1 MDIQT
6 KREDLKRQQ
15 RQLMVRVDELDGEI
29 GDTLGV
35 RDQLYY
41 ALRRIIRKYL
51 DSTREP
57 PVSRGCWIVVMLHME
72 RHVDGQT
79 SDISPFLSMPAILER
94 MWKLK
99 WYRHEQAHSAQAK
112 RSEGLRL
119 GQRWTEALRDVEL
132 PVVQHSNGTLP
143 STPFGYGRST
153 QYSYSVE
160 YAKAAE
166 YLRIKFREDLLQRET
181 EPSEREVSR
190 LQTKPTGDSH
200 VPESLPADDIPLAAP
215 AATPQFLRIPVE
227 LRTIIYKHFTK
238 SRMGVQGH
246 VYNAAIDPLPQTS
259 TPDQFTIT
267 TKQHWDP
274 ESRAYG
280 ILGHY
285 DILTALLC
293 VNNVTA
299 LDKFLRKQVKALLF
313 QAATNNR
320 PAVSFSP
327 PITSLRALSVDYQSG
342 GKAAAKHAFR
352 CLALATSLQ
361 TLTVRLDKLHWVHYR
376 QNGKMKYNYSRQYK
390 GLRELCDSLISLLA
404 FRKLEIVGDC
414 EDIAVWI
421 GEETYKG
428 RSDGSGGLKI
438 GFNRFVEVSYDG
450 AMISPKS

>member
-1 MDIQT
+1 MGPTSERSSIAQLESIDMDLEA

-15 RQLMVRVDELDGEI
+15 KQLMVRVDELDGEI

-41 ALRRIIRKYL
+41 ALRRIVRKYL
-51 DSTREP
+51 NFTREP
-57 PVSRGCWIVVMLHME
+57 PVSRGCWIVVMLYME
-72 RHVDGQT
+72 RHVDGQKRDT
-79 SDISPFLSMPAILER
+79 SPVLSMPTILER

-112 RSEGLRL
+112 RSEGLCL
-119 GQRWTEALRDVEL
+119 GQRWTEALRDVDL
-132 PVVQHSNGTLP
+132 PVVQHCDGTLP

-153 QYSYSVE
+153 QYSYSVD

-166 YLRIKFREDLLQRET
+166 YLRIKFREDLLQQET
-181 EPSEREVSR
+181 KPSKCEVPT

-200 VPESLPADDIPLAAP
+200 IPDSLNADDIPLAAP
-215 AATPQFLRIPVE
+215 AATPHFLRIPVE
-227 LRTIIYKHFTK
+227 LRTIIYKHVLTHPSTGIYFTK

-246 VYNAAIDPLPQTS
+246 VYKIAMSPLPQTS
-259 TPDQFTIT
+259 TPDHFTIT

-280 ILGHY
+280 ILGYY
-285 DILTALLC
+285 DIFTALIC
-293 VNNVTA
+293 VNKQIYDEAKSLFHANHFVFGSVTA
-299 LDKFLRKQVKALLF
+299 LDKFLRKQAKAVLF

-376 QNGKMKYNYSRQYK
+376 QNSKMKHNYPR
-390 GLRELCDSLISLLA
+390 
-404 FRKLEIVGDC
+404 
-414 EDIAVWI
+414 
-421 GEETYKG
+421 
-428 RSDGSGGLKI
+428 
-438 GFNRFVEVSYDG
+438 
-450 AMISPKS
+450 